1 MIQTYL
7 EVIIHNSADFTDVL
21 IAELDQLGYDS
32 FEETDAGLKAFV
44 VDLDFDEEELK
55 ELQQRYEDLFQF
67 TYSVSELEKKNWNEE
82 WEKNFEQTIVNDDC
96 IVRASFHIPEKE
108 YKYEIVITPRMSFGT
123 GHHGT
128 TTMMLLHEMEMD
140 MEGKNVLDAGCGTAI
155 LAIMAKKRG
164 AAQVY
169 AYDIDDWAYDNS
181 ADNLSLNNAEEIQL
195 AQGDVSVA
203 SQKAPYDIILANI
216 NKNVLMKDI
225 PAFANILSKNGYLV
239 LSGFY
244 ENDIQD
250 LLEVASK
257 HGLKVEDQ
265 KELRKWVSLRL
276 IKEN

>member
-7 EVIIHNSADFTDVL
+7 EVEIHNPVEFTDVL

-32 FEETDAGLKAFV
+32 FEETDLGIKAFV
-44 VDLDFDEEELK
+44 VELDFDEEELK
-55 ELQQRYEDLFQF
+55 GLQQNYEDLFEF
-67 TYSVSELEKKNWNEE
+67 TYTIAELEKKNWNEE

-108 YKYEIVITPRMSFGT
+108 YKYEIIITPRMSFGT

-128 TTMMLLHEMEMD
+128 TTMMLLHEMD
-140 MEGKNVLDAGCGTAI
+140 INMEGKNVLDAGCGTAI

-164 AAQVY
+164 ASQIF

-181 ADNLSLNNAEEIQL
+181 ADNLSLNNAEDIQL

-203 SQKAPYDIILANI
+203 SQNAPYDIILENI
-216 NKNVLMKDI
+216 NKNVLLKDI

-244 ENDIQD
+244 ENDIED

-257 HGLKVEDQ
+257 HGLKVDDQ

>member
-7 EVIIHNSADFTDVL
+7 EVDIHNPADFTDVL

-32 FEETDAGLKAFV
+32 FEETDSGIKAFV
-44 VDLDFDEEELK
+44 VELDFDEEELK
-55 ELQQRYEDLFQF
+55 DLQQRYEDLFQF
-67 TYSVSELEKKNWNEE
+67 SYSVSELEKKNWNEE

-96 IVRASFHIPEKE
+96 IIRASFHVPEKE
-108 YKYEIVITPRMSFGT
+108 YKYEIIITPRMSFGT

-128 TTMMLLHEMEMD
+128 TTMMLLHEMDMD
-140 MEGKNVLDAGCGTAI
+140 MEGKKVLDAGCGTAI

-164 AAQVY
+164 ASQIF

-181 ADNLSLNNAEEIQL
+181 ADNLSLNDAEDIQL

-203 SQKAPYDIILANI
+203 SQNAPYDIILANI
-216 NKNVLMKDI
+216 NKNVLLKDI

-244 ENDIQD
+244 ENDIED
-250 LLEVASK
+250 LLEVTSK
-257 HGLKVEDQ
+257 HGLKVDDQ

>member
-7 EVIIHNSADFTDVL
+7 EVEIHNPADFTDVL

-32 FEETDAGLKAFV
+32 FEETDSGVKAFV
-44 VDLDFDEEELK
+44 VELDFDEEELK
-55 ELQQRYEDLFQF
+55 EIQQRYEDLFLF
-67 TYSVSELEKKNWNEE
+67 TYTISELEKKNWNEE

-96 IVRASFHIPEKE
+96 IVRASFHIPDRE
-108 YKYEIVITPRMSFGT
+108 YKYEIIITPRMSFGT

-128 TTMMLLHEMEMD
+128 TTMMLLHEMDMD

-155 LAIMAKKRG
+155 LAIMARKRG
-164 AAQVY
+164 ASQIF

-181 ADNLSLNNAEEIQL
+181 ADNLSLNNAEDIQL

-203 SQKAPYDIILANI
+203 SQNAPYDIILANI
-216 NKNVLMKDI
+216 NKNVLLKDI

-257 HGLKVEDQ
+257 YGLKVENQ

>member
-7 EVIIHNSADFTDVL
+7 EVEIQNPVDFTDVL

-32 FEETDAGLKAFV
+32 FEETDSGVKAFV
-44 VDLDFDEEELK
+44 VELDFDEEELK
-55 ELQQRYEDLFQF
+55 DLQQRYEDLFQF
-67 TYSVSELEKKNWNEE
+67 SYSVSELEKKNWNEE

-108 YKYEIVITPRMSFGT
+108 YKYEIIITPRMSFGT

-128 TTMMLLHEMEMD
+128 TTMMLLHEMDMD

-164 AAQVY
+164 ASQIF

-181 ADNLSLNNAEEIQL
+181 ADNLSLNDAEDIQL

-203 SQKAPYDIILANI
+203 SQNAPYDIILANI
-216 NKNVLMKDI
+216 NKNVLLKDI

-244 ENDIQD
+244 ENDIED

-257 HGLKVEDQ
+257 HGLKVDDQ